1 MAVELE
7 EALASGAMAP
17 PPSTGATAASSV
29 PVSMPNSRAP
39 APARLRGKY
48 MRTAIT
54 RGFPE
59 SVTAWAKMQGC
70 LTLRQ
75 ISHSHASRV
84 LAPPWHASKEEKGR
98 AERRRLWTGRDGRR
112 RRKRTPPPTILH
124 GAVPLPLRERG
135 AGRSAQRQR
144 RREAPGGA
152 GRRGARVRG
161 VLGPPHTPLGRGGS
175 LGARWRQL
183 ASTGLHPLSLTYMH
197 RAAARVTHTTQAR
210 HTRTHVHAETGMRP
224 QACRV
229 SIDSMCP
236 CL

>member
-1 MAVELE
+1 
-7 EALASGAMAP
+7 
-17 PPSTGATAASSV
+17 
-29 PVSMPNSRAP
+29 
-39 APARLRGKY
+39 
-48 MRTAIT
+48 
-54 RGFPE
+54 
-59 SVTAWAKMQGC
+59 MQGC

-152 GRRGARVRG
+152 GRRGARVRC
-161 VLGPPHTPLGRGGS
+161 VLGPPQPLRG
-175 LGARWRQL
+175 AV
-183 ASTGLHPLSLTYMH
+183 
-197 RAAARVTHTTQAR
+197 AAAGIHRSTSTQPDL
-210 HTRTHVHAETGMRP
+210 HA
-224 QACRV
+224 
-229 SIDSMCP
+229 
-236 CL
+236 